1 MKNKMFIVTALL
13 TIAALGA
20 GAVFAVPVADA
31 AGTITVQG
39 NSQIEV
45 LTDQASIGIGVVTTG
60 KTAEDAQTENSR
72 LADAVQQKLLDMG
85 IARDKLHTVQYA
97 VSPIHTEPGKENKVP
112 MIAGYRVCHTVTVI
126 VNDMNQIGAIID
138 AAFSAGANQIM
149 GLNFS
154 RSDDAQLKRQVLQA
168 ALRDARGKAE
178 ALAAAIGKRL
188 GKVVSIQE
196 GGVSVQVP
204 EYQHRYLLKADGLPA
219 TPILPG
225 SIQVSASV
233 GIVFEIE

>member
-1 MKNKMFIVTALL
+1 MKYKLLIVTALL
-13 TIAALGA
+13 TIMTFFGA
-20 GAVFAVPVADA
+20 SAVAVPVAS

-60 KTAEDAQTENSR
+60 KTAEDAQTENAR
-72 LADAVQQKLLDMG
+72 LAATVQQKLLDMG
-85 IARDKLHTVQYA
+85 IAKDKLRTVQYA
-97 VSPIHTEPGKENKVP
+97 VSPIHTEQGKENKVP
-112 MIAGYRVCHTVTVI
+112 MIAGYRVSHTVIAV

-138 AAFSAGANQIM
+138 GSFSAGANQIVD
-149 GLNFS
+149 LNFS

-168 ALRDARGKAE
+168 ALRDAKGKAE
-178 ALAAAIGKRL
+178 ALATALGKKL

-204 EYQHRYLLKADGLPA
+204 EYQHRYLLKADGIPT

-225 SIQVSASV
+225 SIQISASV
-233 GIVFEIE
+233 VIVFEIE